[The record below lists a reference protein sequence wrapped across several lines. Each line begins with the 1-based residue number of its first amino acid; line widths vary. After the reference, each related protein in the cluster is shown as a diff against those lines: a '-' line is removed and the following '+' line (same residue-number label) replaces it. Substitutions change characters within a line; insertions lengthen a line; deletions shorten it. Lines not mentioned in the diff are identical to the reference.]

1 MITKKNKVGRRFLY
15 REILNK
21 IAKNTNE
28 MIIEGLLIDD
38 NLITYE
44 LIDEH
49 KELDIS
55 IILSDDVGTFP
66 LVEEIV
72 ITTSD
77 NFNDIGIL
85 NNLLNMFDELIKEE
99 NKWNIK

>member
-1 MITKKNKVGRRFLY
+1 MITKKNKIGRRFLY

-28 MIIEGLLIDD
+28 MVIEGLLIDD

-44 LIDEH
+44 LVDEH

-66 LVEEIV
+66 KVEEVV

-77 NFNDIGIL
+77 NFNDIGVI
-85 NNLLNMFDELIKEE
+85 NNLLNMFD
-99 NKWNIK
+99 

>member
-1 MITKKNKVGRRFLY
+1 MITKKNKVQKRFLY

-21 IAKNTNE
+21 ISRNTNE

-44 LIDEH
+44 LVDEH

-66 LVEEIV
+66 KVEEIV

-77 NFNDIGIL
+77 KFNDIGII
-85 NNLLNMFDELIKEE
+85 NNLLNMFE
-99 NKWNIK
+99 

>member
-1 MITKKNKVGRRFLY
+1 MITKKNKVNKRLMY

-21 IAKNTNE
+21 IATHTNE
-28 MIIEGLLIDD
+28 MVIEGMLIDD

-44 LIDEH
+44 LVDEH

-66 LVEEIV
+66 KVEEIV

-77 NFNDIGIL
+77 NFNDIGII
-85 NNLLNMFDELIKEE
+85 NNLLNMFD
-99 NKWNIK
+99 

>member
-1 MITKKNKVGRRFLY
+1 MITKKNKVNKRFMY

-21 IAKNTNE
+21 ISKQTNE
-28 MIIEGLLIDD
+28 MVIQSLFIDD
-38 NLITYE
+38 GIITYE

-55 IILSDDVGTFP
+55 IILSEDFGTFP

-72 ITTSD
+72 ITSSD
-77 NFNDIGIL
+77 NFNDIGVL
-85 NNLLNMFDELIKEE
+85 NNLLNMFD
-99 NKWNIK
+99 

>member
-1 MITKKNKVGRRFLY
+1 MITKKNKVQKRFLY

-28 MIIEGLLIDD
+28 MIIEGLLVDD
-38 NLITYE
+38 GLITYE
-44 LIDEH
+44 LVDEH

-66 LVEEIV
+66 KVEEVV

-77 NFNDIGIL
+77 KFNDIGVI
-85 NNLLNMFDELIKEE
+85 NSLLNMFD
-99 NKWNIK
+99 

>member
-1 MITKKNKVGRRFLY
+1 MITKKNKVQKRFLY

-66 LVEEIV
+66 KVEEVV
-72 ITTSD
+72 ITASD
-77 NFNDIGIL
+77 NFNDIGII
-85 NNLLNMFDELIKEE
+85 NNLLNMFD
-99 NKWNIK
+99 

>member
-1 MITKKNKVGRRFLY
+1 MITKKNKVNKRFMY

-21 IAKNTNE
+21 ISKHTNE
-28 MIIEGLLIDD
+28 MLVQGVLIDD

-49 KELDIS
+49 KELEIS
-55 IILSDDVGTFP
+55 IILEEDIGVFP
-66 LVEEIV
+66 KVKEII

-77 NFNDIGIL
+77 NFNNIGVI
-85 NNLLNMFDELIKEE
+85 NDLLYMFS
-99 NKWNIK
+99 

>member
-1 MITKKNKVGRRFLY
+1 MITKKNKVGKRLMY

-21 IAKNTNE
+21 MSTHTNE
-28 MIIEGLLIDD
+28 MIIQGLLIDD

-44 LIDEH
+44 LVDEH

-66 LVEEIV
+66 KVEEVV

-77 NFNDIGIL
+77 NFNDIGVI
-85 NNLLNMFDELIKEE
+85 NNLLNMFD
-99 NKWNIK
+99 

>member
-44 LIDEH
+44 LVDEH
-49 KELDIS
+49 KEMDIS
-55 IILSDDVGTFP
+55 IILSEDVGTFP
-66 LVEEIV
+66 KVEEVV

-77 NFNDIGIL
+77 NFNDIGVL
-85 NNLLNMFDELIKEE
+85 NNLLNMFGGDTNGI
-99 NKWNIK
+99 

>member
-1 MITKKNKVGRRFLY
+1 MITKKNKVNKRFMY

-44 LIDEH
+44 LVDEH

-66 LVEEIV
+66 KVEEIV
-72 ITTSD
+72 ITVSD
-77 NFNDIGIL
+77 NFNDIGII
-85 NNLLNMFDELIKEE
+85 NNLLNMFS
-99 NKWNIK
+99 

>member
-1 MITKKNKVGRRFLY
+1 MITKKNKVGKRLMY

-21 IAKNTNE
+21 ISKHTNE
-28 MIIEGLLIDD
+28 MVIQSLLIDD
-38 NLITYE
+38 GIITYE

-55 IILSDDVGTFP
+55 IILSDDFGTFP
-66 LVEEIV
+66 LVEEVV

-77 NFNDIGIL
+77 NFNDIGII
-85 NNLLNMFDELIKEE
+85 NNLLNMFS
-99 NKWNIK
+99 

>member
-1 MITKKNKVGRRFLY
+1 MIAKKNKVNKRFMY

-28 MIIEGLLIDD
+28 MIIQGLLIDD

-44 LIDEH
+44 LVDEH

-66 LVEEIV
+66 KVEEVV

-77 NFNDIGIL
+77 NFNDIGVI
-85 NNLLNMFDELIKEE
+85 NNLLNMFD
-99 NKWNIK
+99 

>member
-1 MITKKNKVGRRFLY
+1 MITKKNKVNKRFMY

-21 IAKNTNE
+21 ISTHTNE
-28 MIIEGLLIDD
+28 MLVQGVLIDD

-44 LIDEH
+44 LVDEH

-66 LVEEIV
+66 KVEEIV
-72 ITTSD
+72 ITASD
-77 NFNDIGIL
+77 NFNDIGII
-85 NNLLNMFDELIKEE
+85 NNLLNMFS
-99 NKWNIK
+99 

>member
-1 MITKKNKVGRRFLY
+1 MITKKNKIGRRYLY

-44 LIDEH
+44 LVDEH
-49 KELDIS
+49 KEMDIS
-55 IILSDDVGTFP
+55 IILSEDVGTFP
-66 LVEEIV
+66 KVEEIV

-77 NFNDIGIL
+77 NFNDIGII
-85 NNLLNMFDELIKEE
+85 NNLLNMFS
-99 NKWNIK
+99 

>member
-1 MITKKNKVGRRFLY
+1 MY

-28 MIIEGLLIDD
+28 MIIQGMLIDD
-38 NLITYE
+38 NLISYE

-49 KELDIS
+49 KELEIS
-55 IILSDDVGTFP
+55 IILEEDIGVFP
-66 LVEEIV
+66 NVKEII

-77 NFNDIGIL
+77 SFNDIGVI
-85 NNLLNMFDELIKEE
+85 NDLLYMFS
-99 NKWNIK
+99 

>member
-1 MITKKNKVGRRFLY
+1 MITKKNKIGRRLMY

-21 IAKNTNE
+21 MSTHTNE
-28 MIIEGLLIDD
+28 MIIQGLLIDD

-44 LIDEH
+44 LVDEH

-66 LVEEIV
+66 KVEEIV
-72 ITTSD
+72 ITASD
-77 NFNDIGIL
+77 NFNDIGII
-85 NNLLNMFDELIKEE
+85 NNLLNMFS
-99 NKWNIK
+99 

>member
-1 MITKKNKVGRRFLY
+1 MITKKNRVGKRYMY
-15 REILNK
+15 REILSK
-21 IAKNTNE
+21 ISKSTNG
-28 MIIEGLLIDD
+28 MLIEGMLIDD

-44 LIDEH
+44 LVDEH

-66 LVEEIV
+66 KVEEVV

-77 NFNDIGIL
+77 NFNDIGVI
-85 NNLLNMFDELIKEE
+85 NNLLNMFD
-99 NKWNIK
+99 

>member
-1 MITKKNKVGRRFLY
+1 MITKKNKIGRRFLY

-44 LIDEH
+44 LVDEH
-49 KELDIS
+49 KEMDIS
-55 IILSDDVGTFP
+55 IILSDDVGAFP
-66 LVEEIV
+66 KVEEIV

-77 NFNDIGIL
+77 NFNDIGII
-85 NNLLNMFDELIKEE
+85 NNLLNMFS
-99 NKWNIK
+99 

>member
-1 MITKKNKVGRRFLY
+1 MITKKNKVERRYLY

-21 IAKNTNE
+21 ISTHTNE
-28 MIIEGLLIDD
+28 MLVQGMLIDD

-49 KELDIS
+49 KELEIS
-55 IILSDDVGTFP
+55 IILEEDIGVFP
-66 LVEEIV
+66 KVKEII

-77 NFNDIGIL
+77 NFNDIGVI
-85 NNLLNMFDELIKEE
+85 NDLLYMF
-99 NKWNIK
+99 N

>member
-1 MITKKNKVGRRFLY
+1 MITKKNKIGRRFLY

-21 IAKNTNE
+21 MSTHTNE

-44 LIDEH
+44 LVDES

-66 LVEEIV
+66 KVEEVV

-77 NFNDIGIL
+77 NFNDIGII
-85 NNLLNMFDELIKEE
+85 NNLLNMFD
-99 NKWNIK
+99 

>member
-1 MITKKNKVGRRFLY
+1 MITKKNKVNKRFLY

-21 IAKNTNE
+21 ISKNTNE

-44 LIDEH
+44 LVDEH

-66 LVEEIV
+66 KVEEIV
-72 ITTSD
+72 ITASD
-77 NFNDIGIL
+77 NFNDIGII
-85 NNLLNMFDELIKEE
+85 NNLLNMFS
-99 NKWNIK
+99 